1 MNIGVV
7 GQGFVG
13 LSLSVFLASKKIQVF
28 GVENNEEKL
37 SVLKNGKS
45 TFFEPKLNNVLQ
57 KCLEQKNLKFVNSL
71 KPIFNKLDVVYICVP
86 TPNKKSSINLT
97 YFT

>member
-86 TPNKKSSINLT
+86 TPNKK
-97 YFT
+97 

>member
-45 TFFEPKLNNVLQ
+45 TFFEPKLNYQ
-57 KCLEQKNLKFVNSL
+57 R
-71 KPIFNKLDVVYICVP
+71 
-86 TPNKKSSINLT
+86 
-97 YFT
+97 